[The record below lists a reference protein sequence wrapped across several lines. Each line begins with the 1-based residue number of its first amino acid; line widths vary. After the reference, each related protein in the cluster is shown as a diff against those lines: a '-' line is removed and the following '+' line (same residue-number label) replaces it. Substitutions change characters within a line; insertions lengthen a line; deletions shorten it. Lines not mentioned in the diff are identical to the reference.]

1 MAAVITTMQQHPSY
15 CAASAAVCT
24 SARFGIIMDTVFA
37 AVSIIV
43 FLLMRLMQKFRIL

>member
-15 CAASAAVCT
+15 CASSAAACT

-37 AVSIIV
+37 AVSIIL
-43 FLLMRLMQKFRIL
+43 FLLMRLMKIFCIL